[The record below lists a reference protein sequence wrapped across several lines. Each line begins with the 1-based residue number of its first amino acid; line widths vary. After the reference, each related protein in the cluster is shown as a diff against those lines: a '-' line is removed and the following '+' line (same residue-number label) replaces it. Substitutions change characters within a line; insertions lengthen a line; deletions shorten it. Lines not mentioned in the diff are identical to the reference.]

1 MSWESRADRIN
12 RDLPVYV
19 WSQIADDLRA
29 DIESGDLSPGQ
40 RLPSGPELAEIYG
53 VTKVT
58 ARPDI
63 RKAWLEQGAVAM
75 TMNAAEFERYL
86 KSGSGCAFAKRHLR

>member
-29 DIESGDLSPGQ
+29 DIDSGELTPGQ

-58 ARPDI
+58 AT
-63 RKAWLEQGAVAM
+63 KAI
-75 TMNAAEFERYL
+75 
-86 KSGSGCAFAKRHLR
+86 RHLQEAGLLIVVNGMGTYVTAG

>member
-29 DIESGDLSPGQ
+29 DIESGELSPGQ
-40 RLPSGPELAEIYG
+40 RLPAGTEIAEIYG

-58 ARPDI
+58 AAKAIHHLQEAGLLTVVNGMGTYVTANRP
-63 RKAWLEQGAVAM
+63 
-75 TMNAAEFERYL
+75 
-86 KSGSGCAFAKRHLR
+86 

>member
-29 DIESGDLSPGQ
+29 DIESGELTPGQ

-58 ARPDI
+58 AT
-63 RKAWLEQGAVAM
+63 KAI
-75 TMNAAEFERYL
+75 
-86 KSGSGCAFAKRHLR
+86 RHLQEADLLTVVNGMGTYVTAD